1 MLCANFL
8 AMKTLA
14 SPEEL
19 LHKLG
24 KELPRKRVLIVD
36 RHPHARNSLRMMLST
51 LGITSVHGAGTSA
64 EVLRQVDNSR
74 FDIILSDYMLD
85 DGRDSQ
91 QLLEELRQQRLL
103 SLTAVFMVITGERSY
118 RNVISLA
125 ELAPDDYLIKPFTA
139 DQLQS
144 RLLKAIYKK
153 HFFARVLGHLDNNA
167 YTDALAACEGLL
179 ARDDGFSSETTR
191 FKGEILNAL
200 GRYDEAQ
207 AVYQQVLAQR
217 PAPWAR
223 MGLAVALRGLE
234 KLAEAEALGVE
245 ILRDYPEFL
254 AVYDFVAGVR
264 EEMGKLAEAQEVL
277 QQAATI
283 SPNNS
288 ARQRVVGDVAVRNND
303 LETAERAYNKVL
315 ERHRGSSVKNIDDY
329 TNLSRIMLD
338 RGFAAGARGIAQQLR
353 RDLRGNKQGEFAALV
368 TESLCAEKEGEPAK
382 AKAALA
388 SALTLHATLLA
399 EAGEQ
404 GVSQK
409 LTVDLAEACLASG
422 DETRAQD
429 ILRKV
434 AAENHENRAMIAQIE
449 GVFAKTGNEESGQAM
464 LAQVGRE
471 IVELNNRGVLAARS
485 GDVEGSVQMLIEA
498 AERVPNL
505 QFLVNAS
512 KAIFTLLERQGWNEA
527 MAERG
532 LRYLQL
538 AQAKDLRNPKVIS
551 ARELYQQT
559 ARAYG
564 IEVVP
569 VRNSLS
575 ERA

>member
-1 MLCANFL
+1 MG
-8 AMKTLA
+8 THD
-14 SPEEL
+14 STEEL
-19 LHKLG
+19 LLKLS

-51 LGITSVHGAGTSA
+51 LGITAVHGAGTSA
-64 EVLRQVDNSR
+64 EVLRQIGAAH
-74 FDIILSDYMLD
+74 FDIVLSDYLLD

-103 SLTAVFMVITGERSY
+103 SLAAVFMVITGERSY
-118 RNVISLA
+118 RNVVSLA

-144 RLLKAIYKK
+144 RLLKAVYKK
-153 HFFARVLGHLDNNA
+153 HFFARVFEHLDNGA
-167 YTDALAACEGLL
+167 YSDALAACEGLL
-179 ARDDGFSSETTR
+179 ASAGGFVSVATR
-191 FKGEILNAL
+191 FKGEILNTL
-200 GRYDEAQ
+200 GRYAEAQ

-234 KLAEAEALGVE
+234 KLADAETLGLAIVQ
-245 ILRDYPEFL
+245 DYPEFL
-254 AVYDFVAGVR
+254 AAYDFVAGVR
-264 EEMGKLAEAQEVL
+264 EEMGKLPEAQEVL
-277 QQAATI
+277 LQAATI

-288 ARQRVVGDVAVRNND
+288 LRQRMVGDVAARNND
-303 LETAERAYNKVL
+303 MDAAERAYGKVL
-315 ERHRGSSVKNIDDY
+315 ERHRASSLKNIDDY

-338 RGFAAGARGIAQQLR
+338 RGHAAGARLVAQQLR
-353 RDLRGNKQGEFAALV
+353 RDLRGSKQGEFAALV

-382 AKAALA
+382 AKATLA
-388 SALTLHATLLA
+388 KALTLHEALLG

-404 GVSQK
+404 GLSQK
-409 LTVDLAEACLASG
+409 LTVDLAEACLATG

-449 GVFAKTGNEESGQAM
+449 GVFAKTGKEESGQAM

-471 IVELNNRGVLAARS
+471 IVELNNRGVLAARR

-512 KAIFTLLERQGWNEA
+512 KAIFTLLERQGWNET

-559 ARAYG
+559 ARKYG
-564 IEVVP
+564 IEIVP
-569 VRNSLS
+569 IRALHG
-575 ERA
+575 ER